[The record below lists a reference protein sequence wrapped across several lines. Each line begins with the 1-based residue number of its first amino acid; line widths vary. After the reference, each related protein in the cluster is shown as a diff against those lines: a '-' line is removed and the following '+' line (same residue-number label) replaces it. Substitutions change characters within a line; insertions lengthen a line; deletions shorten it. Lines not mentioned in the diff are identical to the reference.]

1 MNERQSEERGRDPFL
16 DELVRARQARG
27 QSIRQFAEE
36 LGVSATF
43 VSLVEAGKKTPSE
56 DLAARWTELL
66 GINPRVFLAWI
77 RSRPREDVQAALQGS
92 AEYRYIQEDPNVQ
105 VRVAGFDQIGFESAT
120 PQGKPRRTPEA
131 RSPQSASEG
140 VLRVPLIREG
150 VDPSTEPEP
159 LDYVT
164 VQEELLRG
172 ERLVRPF
179 AYRLSSQGVM
189 RVFRTL
195 QAGDYAVVSR
205 ESGPPDRREIY
216 AVRVRNRI
224 VLGRVMERCSDILL
238 LLSDQGEAEI
248 EALRAE
254 GGKARSLIVGRVV
267 AAIRPLQYSVVKPTS
282 RNSEDR

>member
-1 MNERQSEERGRDPFL
+1 MNERKSEEPNRDPFL

-92 AEYRYIQEDPNVQ
+92 AEYRYVQEDPNVQ
-105 VRVAGFDQIGFESAT
+105 VRVAGFDQIGFETVA
-120 PQGKPRRTPEA
+120 PQGTPRRPQKGKPPAPA
-131 RSPQSASEG
+131 REG
-140 VLRVPLIREG
+140 ALRVPLVHEG
-150 VDPSTEPEP
+150 TDPSTEP

-179 AYRLSSQGVM
+179 AYRLSAQGVL

-224 VLGRVMERCSDILL
+224 VLSRIMERGSDILL

-248 EALRAE
+248 EAHRAE
-254 GGKARSLIVGRVV
+254 GGKARPLIVGRVV
-267 AAIRPLQYSVVKPTS
+267 AAIRPLQYSVVKPTG